1 MYINV
6 SMKALCSLLYSTS
19 IFSIPATF
27 PTKHKQDHLIS
38 HFKQSWKKGTNCSG
52 GWCSVLKKKVGQPQI
67 ASGELCKPDNGIN
80 WAAEREVSAD
90 DTFAQLSVCLSAE
103 HMLAPE
109 QPPSCPAAAVF
120 IRLSRVTRMH
130 HKFSLVL
137 QNAKQGG
144 LSKEREKKRLTKHS
158 FCFSI
163 TLKVLKDD
171 MPASGQQRHGVL

>member
-1 MYINV
+1 MVKHECV
-6 SMKALCSLLYSTS
+6 SVIKGICKYVHQRVHESVLLTAVLCFHLLHSCYVSNKTQTRPPDFSFSTVLG
-19 IFSIPATF
+19 
-27 PTKHKQDHLIS
+27 KK
-38 HFKQSWKKGTNCSG
+38 KKGTNCSG

-67 ASGELCKPDNGIN
+67 AWGELCKPDNGIN

-120 IRLSRVTRMH
+120 SCLSRVTRMH

-144 LSKEREKKRLTKHS
+144 LLKE
-158 FCFSI
+158 
-163 TLKVLKDD
+163 
-171 MPASGQQRHGVL
+171 